1 MALVMAVLL
10 TVSGCGLGSGSTVP
24 LMVGPGSITP
34 ASGLEG
40 VRITVGS
47 KEYTEQVILGYILE
61 FTLMAAGAEVRD
73 LTGIVG
79 SRSTRE
85 AQLRGQVDVA
95 YEFTGNAWINYLG
108 HEKPIPNAREQFEA
122 VRDEDLERNDMV
134 WLDPAPMDDTYAL
147 AASKA
152 VVERTGVRTLSQ
164 YADLV
169 RTNPA
174 AAKTCVDTEFRA
186 RQDGFPGMAA
196 AYGFDPARAQTPILQ
211 VGIIYQATAD
221 GRQCDFGEVFTTD
234 GRIAALDL
242 TVLTDDKQFFAH
254 YNPSVTMKRSFFEA
268 HPEIAEVTAPRHR
281 GTDERGDHRDEQAG
295 RRRRARSRGGRARLD
310 GRRRVRHRALTCAN
324 PIESDIGH
332 RSGVGDLSRTNSGLP
347 PSLVVRF
354 Q

>member
-1 MALVMAVLL
+1 MKRRNRFRVVLAAVLL
-10 TVSGCGLGSGSTVP
+10 TVSACGLGSGGTPP
-24 LMVGPGSITP
+24 LRVGPGSIQPTP
-34 ASGLEG
+34 GLEG
-40 VRITVGS
+40 VPITVGS

-61 FTLMAAGAEVRD
+61 FTLMAAGADVRD

-85 AQLRGQVDVA
+85 AQLSGQVDVA

-108 HEKPIPNAREQFEA
+108 HEKPIPDTREQFEA
-122 VRDEDLERNDMV
+122 VRDEDLDRNGMI
-134 WLDPAPMDDTYAL
+134 WLEPGPMDDTYAL

-152 VVERTGVRTLSQ
+152 VVDRTGVRTLSQ
-164 YADLV
+164 YAELV

-254 YNPSVTMKRSFFEA
+254 YNPSVTMKQDFFEA
-268 HPEIAEVTAPRHR
+268 HSEIAEVTAPV
-281 GTDERGDHRDEQAG
+281 TA
-295 RRRRARSRGGRARLD
+295 
-310 GRRRVRHRALTCAN
+310 ALTNDAITEMN
-324 PIESDIGH
+324 KQVDVEGRD
-332 RSGVGDLSRTNSGLP
+332 
-347 PSLVVRF
+347 PSVVARDWMVAQGF
-354 Q
+354 VTVP

>member
-1 MALVMAVLL
+1 MLAVVVVLA
-10 TVSGCGLGSGSTVP
+10 VSGCGLGSGGAVP
-24 LMVGPGSITP
+24 LRVGAGSITP
-34 ASGLEG
+34 TPGIEG
-40 VRITVGS
+40 ARITVGS

-85 AQLRGQVDVA
+85 AQLSGQVDVA

-108 HEKPIPNAREQFEA
+108 HEKPIPNTREQYAA

-134 WLDPAPMDDTYAL
+134 WLEPGPMDDTYAL
-147 AASKA
+147 AASKR
-152 VVERTGVRTLSQ
+152 VVDRTGVRTLSQ
-164 YADLV
+164 YAELV

-174 AAKTCVDTEFRA
+174 AARTCVDTEFRA

-221 GRQCDFGEVFTTD
+221 ARQCDFGEVFTTD

-242 TVLTDDKQFFAH
+242 TVLTDDRQFFAH
-254 YNPSVTMKRSFFEA
+254 YNPSVTMKRAFFEA
-268 HPEIAEVTAPRHR
+268 HPEIAEVTAPV
-281 GTDERGDHRDEQAG
+281 TA
-295 RRRRARSRGGRARLD
+295 
-310 GRRRVRHRALTCAN
+310 ALTNDAI
-324 PIESDIGH
+324 IEMNKQVDVEG
-332 RSGVGDLSRTNSGLP
+332 RDP
-347 PSLVVRF
+347 AVVARDWMVAEGF
-354 Q
+354 VTAR

>member
-1 MALVMAVLL
+1 MSRALAALAIVVALL
-10 TVSGCGLGSGSTVP
+10 SSGCGLGSGGALP
-24 LMVGPGSITP
+24 LLVGPGSVKP
-34 ASGLEG
+34 NAGLQG
-40 VRITVGS
+40 VKITVGS

-61 FTLMAAGAEVRD
+61 FTLAAAGADVRD

-85 AQLRGQVDVA
+85 AQLSGQVDVA

-108 HEKPIPNAREQFEA
+108 HEKPIPNSREQFEA
-122 VRDEDLERNDMV
+122 VREEDLARNDMV
-134 WLDPAPMDDTYAL
+134 WLDPGPMDDTYAL
-147 AASKA
+147 AASKR
-152 VVERTGVRTLSQ
+152 VVERTGVRSLSQ

-221 GRQCDFGEVFTTD
+221 AKQCDFGEVFTTD

-242 TVLTDDKQFFAH
+242 EVLTDDKQFFAH
-254 YNPSVTMKRSFFEA
+254 YNPSVTMKRGFYDA
-268 HPEIAEVTAPRHR
+268 HPEIAEVTAPV
-281 GTDERGDHRDEQAG
+281 TA
-295 RRRRARSRGGRARLD
+295 
-310 GRRRVRHRALTCAN
+310 ALTNEAI
-324 PIESDIGH
+324 IELNKQVDVEG
-332 RSGVGDLSRTNSGLP
+332 RD
-347 PSLVVRF
+347 PSVVARDWMVAEGF
-354 Q
+354 VTAQ